1 MHLTIERKR
10 LVKMLESVRRKL
22 PGQKK
27 KDKEVRLF
35 ACAARVFVEA
45 NGVTAGEEALV
56 LRDGGCRQPLEQ
68 FLALVKSYADKE
80 HVTIEADER
89 ALRMFTSTRSVSGFT
104 SDVKPPADFVVGRV
118 TDLWVS
124 GSNQCSPMPPA
135 TRRKPTMT
143 P

>member
-1 MHLTIERKR
+1 MHFTIERKR

-27 KDKEVRLF
+27 KDKEVRLY

-68 FLALVKSYADKE
+68 FLALVKSYPDKE
-80 HVTIEADER
+80 HMTIEADER
-89 ALRMFTSTRSVSGFT
+89 ALRMFTSTVSVSGYT
-104 SDVKPPADFVVGRV
+104 RDVKPPAEFVVGKV
-118 TDLWVS
+118 TDTWVS
-124 GSNQCSPMPPA
+124 GANH
-135 TRRKPTMT
+135 
-143 P
+143 